1 MYYVYLIKSV
11 KDNNWYT
18 GYTKNLQKRILE
30 HNKGLNFST
39 KERCP
44 FQLLYYEAC
53 LNIKDAKA
61 REKYLKLGMGK
72 KYLKNRLKFFFDS

>member
-18 GYTKNLQKRILE
+18 GYTKNLQKILE

-39 KERCP
+39 KERRP

-61 REKYLKLGMGK
+61 KEKYLKSSMGK
-72 KYLKNRLKFFFDS
+72 KYLKNRLKFFFDN